1 MKFNKQ
7 KVKTIVM
14 EQFSDKPG
22 FDSKRLEDLLE
33 DLLAQL
39 EKLDLSI
46 DYLAGAVTGDSP
58 LDISVD
64 QATLGRIASPQKR
77 NRQMQETK
85 DQLKKMVQ
93 QVINEADPEDIQR
106 AVASDDNMEELLT
119 AMAERVAELENQIQ
133 TLNTKYAETIERFAQ
148 ITGEQR

>member
-1 MKFNKQ
+1 
-7 KVKTIVM
+7 
-14 EQFSDKPG
+14 
-22 FDSKRLEDLLE
+22 
-33 DLLAQL
+33 
-39 EKLDLSI
+39 
-46 DYLAGAVTGDSP
+46 
-58 LDISVD
+58 
-64 QATLGRIASPQKR
+64 
-77 NRQMQETK
+77 MQETK